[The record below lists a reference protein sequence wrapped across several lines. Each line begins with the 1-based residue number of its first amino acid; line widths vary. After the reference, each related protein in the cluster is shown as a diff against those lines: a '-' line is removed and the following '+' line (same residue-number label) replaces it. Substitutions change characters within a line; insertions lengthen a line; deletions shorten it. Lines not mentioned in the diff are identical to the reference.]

1 MLAFMGA
8 ERAATDTPEDAPA
21 MVLEFDGV
29 SLAGAGGQPRLD
41 RVSLSV
47 PAASVTVVAGPSG
60 AGKSTLLRLGNG
72 LELPSAGIVRFRGT
86 DISQMDP
93 LVLRRRVGMI
103 FQKPV
108 PFAGSVQQNLYVAA
122 SKATDAELAT
132 VLERVGLGESFLERS
147 ADELSGGECQRM
159 CLARALLT
167 RPEVLLMDEPT
178 SALDPE
184 NRFAIEGLAR
194 DLTRE
199 GLGVIW
205 VSHDLDQARRVADQ
219 IVVLIDGRN
228 ANPMEA
234 ERYLGQSG
242 TGVEQ

>member
-1 MLAFMGA
+1 MLACMTAEGA
-8 ERAATDTPEDAPA
+8 EQTAAEAGSE
-21 MVLEFDGV
+21 VLLEFDGV
-29 SLAGAGGQPRLD
+29 SVAGSGDHLRLD

-47 PAASVTVVAGPSG
+47 PASSVTVVAGPSG

-72 LELPSAGIVRFRGT
+72 LERASAGTIRFRGA
-86 DISQMDP
+86 DISRMDP

-103 FQKPV
+103 FQKAV
-108 PFAGSVQQNLYVAA
+108 PFAGSVRENLKVAA
-122 SKATDAELAT
+122 PDAPDDELVAA
-132 VLERVGLGESFLERS
+132 LNRVGLSKSFLERL

-194 DLTRE
+194 DLTHE
-199 GLGVIW
+199 GMGVIW
-205 VSHDLDQARRVADQ
+205 VSHDLDQARRIADQ
-219 IVVLIDGRN
+219 IVVIVDGRN
-228 ANPMEA
+228 ATPSEA
-234 ERYLGQSG
+234 TKYLRQSALG
-242 TGVEQ
+242 GEQ